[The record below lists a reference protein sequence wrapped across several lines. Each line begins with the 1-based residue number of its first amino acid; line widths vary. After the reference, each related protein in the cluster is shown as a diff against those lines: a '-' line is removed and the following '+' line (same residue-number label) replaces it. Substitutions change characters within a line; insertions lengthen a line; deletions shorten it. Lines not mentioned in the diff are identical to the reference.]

1 MDTTETTSPKS
12 PITARKA
19 ALAYLQRF
27 DGETYQQHGRF
38 FRSIILCMPDFP
50 NLLMQ
55 DINPEDFTQKVLA
68 HASSASLRL
77 RYAKQLR
84 DFFRFAAG
92 KGWTKGG
99 K

>member
-1 MDTTETTSPKS
+1 MDTTDSTSPKS

-19 ALAYLQRF
+19 AQVYLQRF
-27 DGETYQQHGRF
+27 DGEAYQQLGRF

-50 NLLMQ
+50 NQLMQ

-68 HASSASLRL
+68 HTTSASLRL